1 MAVLVAVSIGLSACS
16 GGGGGGSST
25 PEASVST
32 PENRATDIVINP
44 PAAVSQT
51 ASQNTPQATQ
61 STTTTTTTTPVQEP
75 EVALTDMNFEVSGG
89 SARKI
94 GLHVTP
100 VPAEAE
106 LPGFGFSWDPAGAGR
121 MTYADTIQGISI
133 FLFRCAEGFYGD
145 VVITMSNSNDSI
157 VKTVTA
163 TCG

>member
-1 MAVLVAVSIGLSACS
+1 M
-16 GGGGGGSST
+16 
-25 PEASVST
+25 
-32 PENRATDIVINP
+32 
-44 PAAVSQT
+44 SQT